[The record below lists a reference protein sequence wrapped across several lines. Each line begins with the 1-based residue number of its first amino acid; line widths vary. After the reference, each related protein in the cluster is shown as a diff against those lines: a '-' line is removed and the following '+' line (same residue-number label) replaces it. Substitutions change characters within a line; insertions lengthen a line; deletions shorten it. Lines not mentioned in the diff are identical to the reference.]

1 MMKLRN
7 HSDVSK
13 IYSPANWAYV
23 LNNAEKA
30 YTADCPTL
38 WDIFD
43 SFGREYAE
51 LWIMQQV
58 LALYGASSSKELGIV
73 DGIKIFSQA
82 FSSQVKTYKLTELM
96 LFFARYEAGRYDASF
111 SCFDTRRIGSAFF
124 REFLPERRNEITVIK
139 RRMTMREMKRRQF
152 VAPEGYTSL
161 SWYEELKRRARN
173 GDNEA
178 IKLLYHHESDNLLD
192 MQS

>member
-23 LNNAEKA
+23 LNNTEKA
-30 YTADCPTL
+30 YTVDCPTL

-58 LALYGASSSKELGIV
+58 LALYGASSSKEIGIV

-82 FSSQVKTYKLTELM
+82 FSSQVKPYKLTELM
-96 LFFARYEAGRYDASF
+96 LFFARYKAGKYDASF
-111 SCFDTRRIGSAFF
+111 SSFDTRRIGSAFF
-124 REFLPERRNEITVIK
+124 REFLPERRNEITVIN
-139 RRMTMREMKRRQF
+139 RRMTMREMKRRLF
-152 VAPEGYTSL
+152 IAPKGYTSL

-178 IKLLYHHESDNLLD
+178 VKLLTPP
-192 MQS
+192 

>member
-23 LNNAEKA
+23 LNNVEKA
-30 YTADCPTL
+30 YMADCPTL
-38 WDIFD
+38 YDVFELF
-43 SFGREYAE
+43 SREIGE
-51 LWIMQQV
+51 LWIMQHV
-58 LALYGASSSKELGIV
+58 LALYGSSSCKERGAV
-73 DGIKIFSQA
+73 DGIKIFSQIFA
-82 FSSQVKTYKLTELM
+82 SQVKAYKLTELM
-96 LFFARYEAGRYDASF
+96 LFFARYKAGKYDASF
-111 SCFDTRRIGSAFF
+111 SSFDTRRIGSAFF

-139 RRMTMREMKRRQF
+139 RRMTMREMKRRLF
-152 VAPEGYTSL
+152 VAPKGYTSL

-178 IKLLYHHESDNLLD
+178 VKLLTPP
-192 MQS
+192 